1 MPPLKALAVD
11 DFAENLT
18 LATTRFE
25 HLGYEVVTCQSAALA
40 LVALRDQG
48 PFDIAAID
56 YRMPDL
62 DGDALIRTMRATP
75 AWAELPI
82 LIISAYAE
90 AADIEGADAF
100 LLMPYTRLQFEDAV
114 ATTLAK
120 RGAQRLL
127 P

>member
-1 MPPLKALAVD
+1 MPSLKALAVD
-11 DFAENLT
+11 DYAENLT

-25 HLGYEVVTCQSAALA
+25 HLGYEVVTCRSVELA
-40 LVALRDQG
+40 IVALRDQG

-56 YRMPDL
+56 YRMPGL

-75 AWAELPI
+75 AWADMPV

-90 AADIEGADAF
+90 AAEVEGADAF
-100 LLMPYTRLQFEDAV
+100 LLMPYTRQQFEDAV
-114 ATTLAK
+114 AETLTK
-120 RGAQRLL
+120 RGARRLQ